1 MTILD
6 LVKIAD
12 PKKPGDYLLIN
23 RRDFDPARHVEF
35 GKGEAPASPA
45 PAQVKGKRKPKGL

>member
-35 GKGEAPASPA
+35 GTGEAPASPV